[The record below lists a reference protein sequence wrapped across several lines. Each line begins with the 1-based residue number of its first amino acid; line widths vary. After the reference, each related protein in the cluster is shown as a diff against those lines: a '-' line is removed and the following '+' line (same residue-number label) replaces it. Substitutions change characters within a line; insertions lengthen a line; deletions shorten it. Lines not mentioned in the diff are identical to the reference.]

1 MGHGSVGV
9 GVGDWLPVFSTV
21 ADGRDAAA
29 RGREAGVTTSTTVST
44 FAMDAIFLGE
54 MNAAGELRGD
64 AWKSLGYDL
73 DGKQTTKDSLDVC
86 ILAAGAS
93 KTNQVDGIGGRDNA
107 FGSTVMQVFES
118 LNDLLWPPD
127 AGPPYLLEYEVRQGI
142 AQGKFTL
149 QIQIAGLSDDPA
161 QTAVGL
167 AAQVFTSDAFT
178 GMPAF
183 DQTTDWPVQPESLV
197 DSTSIANGARARF
210 ASAYVTNGT
219 FVAGTHESV
228 TVPLRIGLK
237 GIAFTVDSRRDHHVR
252 SHGPEHQRERRAR
265 RRARCK
271 RVHLA
276 LQGNRRADLPVAV
289 WTRVQRHRATALAVR
304 RHPGEQNEPRGHA
317 VHGHLHRN
325 WLSRQAHRQ
334 PDDDR
339 SCCGRRPVHTFGWWR
354 GRHRRSAGLTRRVFH
369 THCRT
374 TN

>member
-1 MGHGSVGV
+1 
-9 GVGDWLPVFSTV
+9 
-21 ADGRDAAA
+21 
-29 RGREAGVTTSTTVST
+29 
-44 FAMDAIFLGE
+44 MDAIFLGE

-237 GIAFTVDSRRDHHVR
+237 GIAFTLLIHDAIITFDHTDPSTSANGVLDA
-252 SHGPEHQRERRAR
+252 SEFIS
-265 RRARCK
+265 
-271 RVHLA
+271 
-276 LQGNRRADLPVAV
+276 
-289 WTRVQRHRATALAVR
+289 
-304 RHPGEQNEPRGHA
+304 
-317 VHGHLHRN
+317 
-325 WLSRQAHRQ
+325 LSKAI
-334 PDDDR
+334 
-339 SCCGRRPVHTFGWWR
+339 
-354 GRHRRSAGLTRRVFH
+354 AGLISPSLCGPAFSGITGSNASGQNPTGVSWAIDYAPFGVVFILVLDSGPLVGIGPTLADFKAWAASLPSSPAKLAIDPQNSNLGVFFDAAAIPFNIDIDARTMVILDASVGFDGTNALINSDLARVNS
-369 THCRT
+369 TSP
-374 TN
+374 